1 MTKNQ
6 GVPRIE
12 SELVV
17 SMALLRWTPRQL
29 SEYATA
35 IGYPVSV
42 EAIEDGMAM
51 SMNRFTL
58 SANPV
63 ALANLMEA
71 LTTLGIGFA
80 HEVFGVTRNF
90 NVQLAFG
97 ERCLSV
103 VDALRVLLQNLEEP
117 EITIAVQRPTA
128 VSGSR
133 SLVVLIETPY
143 CTRLLFDAG
152 PVGPNDLQGIVA
164 LLYSTWLT
172 RLMVAIDCISS
183 CPGNEVEAAI
193 STVLEAPTLP
203 AINLSKARALQLL
216 SGEETNDL

>member
-17 SMALLRWTPRQL
+17 GMALLQWSPRQL

-51 SMNRFTL
+51 SMNRFSLT
-58 SANPV
+58 ANPT
-63 ALANLMEA
+63 ALANLLEA
-71 LTTLGIGFA
+71 LATLGIGFA

-90 NVQLAFG
+90 TVSLAFG

-103 VDALRVLLQNLEEP
+103 VDGLRVLLQNLAEP
-117 EITIAVQRPTA
+117 KITLAVQQPA
-128 VSGSR
+128 ELSGNR

-143 CTRLLFDAG
+143 AARLLFNAG
-152 PVGPNDLQGIVA
+152 PIEENDLQGIVA

-172 RLMVAIDCISS
+172 RLLVVTNCIAS
-183 CPGNEVEAAI
+183 CAGNDLEATIAAI
-193 STVLEAPTLP
+193 QDTPSRP
-203 AINLSKARALQLL
+203 AMFLSKARAMQLL
-216 SGEETNDL
+216 SGGEINDL

>member
-1 MTKNQ
+1 
-6 GVPRIE
+6 
-12 SELVV
+12 
-17 SMALLRWTPRQL
+17 MALLRWTPRQL
-29 SEYATA
+29 SDYATA
-35 IGYPVSV
+35 IGFPVSV
-42 EAIEDGMAM
+42 EVIEDGMGM
-51 SMNRFTL
+51 SMNRFTM

-63 ALANLMEA
+63 VLANLLEA

-97 ERCLSV
+97 EYCLSV

-117 EITIAVQRPTA
+117 EITLAVQRPTDM
-128 VSGSR
+128 SGSR

-143 CTRLLFDAG
+143 GARLLFDAG
-152 PVGPNDLQGIVA
+152 PVGTNDLQGIVA

-172 RLMVAIDCISS
+172 RLMVAIDCIASR
-183 CPGNEVEAAI
+183 PGNEAEAAI
-193 STVLEAPTLP
+193 STVLEAPSLP

-216 SGEETNDL
+216 SGDETNEL